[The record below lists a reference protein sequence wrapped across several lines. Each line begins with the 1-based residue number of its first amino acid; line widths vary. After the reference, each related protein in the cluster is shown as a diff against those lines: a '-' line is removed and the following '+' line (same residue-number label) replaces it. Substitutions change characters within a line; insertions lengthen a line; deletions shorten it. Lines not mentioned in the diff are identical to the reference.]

1 MRLNPRSTSFA
12 ALVIAGALS
21 ACAISPNPLTDRQ
34 LDTIATGS
42 LARVAQEQ
50 EAVGGSISL
59 HEAMAR
65 AIKYNLDA
73 KVELMQRA
81 LRTSELSLAHYNL
94 LPNDVVSSGYA
105 ARDKYHSAGELNLI
119 TMRETGPRTTTQ
131 ERKVLTSDL
140 TFSWSILDF
149 GLSYIRARQSA
160 DRVLIAEEARRKV
173 VQRIIEDVRTAY
185 WRALSAQRMTQKLAE
200 LEARTRKAL
209 ANARWLQQKGDTSP
223 ITALT
228 YERELVEIQ
237 RTAQELQRELS
248 VAKTQLAALMN
259 VPPETHFALSGG
271 ELDTKPPVLDDDAQQ
286 MVEVALNNRAEIR
299 DVSYQKRI
307 NKHEAHAALLE
318 LLPGIQMY
326 GGQNYDSNK
335 YLMHDRWVTWGAK
348 SSWNVVRLFQY
359 PARRNVVDSQDK
371 LLDARTLAL
380 TMAIM
385 TQVHV
390 SRIRY
395 QHVVKELAT
404 AREYFSVQLRL
415 VRQMRVEAKAER
427 ISEQTLIR
435 EEMNTLVAEAR
446 RDIAFA
452 AVQNAF
458 ANLHASVGI
467 DPYAD
472 GIDLTLGVKELE
484 AKLRDY
490 WLERGDFGG
499 HGKIKI
505 AAR

>member
-1 MRLNPRSTSFA
+1 MRHTTGNLLLA
-12 ALVIAGALS
+12 IVLIAGALS
-21 ACAISPNPLTDRQ
+21 ACAIRPSPLSDQQ
-34 LDTIATGS
+34 LDQIATSS
-42 LARVAQEQ
+42 LARVAQDQ
-50 EAVGGSISL
+50 EAVGGSLSL

-65 AIKYNLDA
+65 ALKYNLDA
-73 KVELMQRA
+73 KVEVMQRA

-94 LPNDVVSSGYA
+94 LPNAVVSSGYA
-105 ARDKYHSAGELNLI
+105 ARDKYQSLGELNLL

-131 ERKVLTSDL
+131 ERKMLTSDL
-140 TFSWSILDF
+140 AFSWSILDF
-149 GLSYIRARQSA
+149 GLSFIRARQSA

-173 VQRIIEDVRTAY
+173 VQRVIEDIRTAY
-185 WRALSAQRMTQKLAE
+185 WRALSSQRMTQKLAE

-248 VAKTQLAALMN
+248 VAKSQLVALMN
-259 VPPETHFALSGG
+259 VPPETHFSLSGA
-271 ELDTKPPVLDDDAQQ
+271 ELEAKPPHLDDDAVS
-286 MVEVALNNRAEIR
+286 MVEFALNNRAEIR
-299 DVSYQKRI
+299 DISYQKRI
-307 NKHEAHAALLE
+307 NSHEAHAALLE

-326 GGQNYDSNK
+326 GGQNFDSNK

-348 SSWNVVRLFQY
+348 ASWNVVRLFQY
-359 PARRNVVDSQDK
+359 PARRNVVDAQDK
-371 LLDARTLAL
+371 LLDARALAL

-395 QHVVKELAT
+395 HHVVKELAT
-404 AREYFSVQLRL
+404 AREYFNVQQRL
-415 VRQMRVEAKAER
+415 VRQMRVEARAER

-435 EEMNTLVAEAR
+435 EEMNTLVAEAK

-467 DPYAD
+467 DPYVE
-472 GIDLTLGVKELE
+472 GIDLALGVKELG
-484 AKLRDY
+484 AQLRDY